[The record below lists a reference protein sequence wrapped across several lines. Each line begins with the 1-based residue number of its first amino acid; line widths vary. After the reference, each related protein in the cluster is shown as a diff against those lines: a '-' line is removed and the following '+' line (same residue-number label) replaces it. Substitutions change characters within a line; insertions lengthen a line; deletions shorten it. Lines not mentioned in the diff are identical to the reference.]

1 MTRTPVEFND
11 RRFQLLNTTAFF
23 LGEKKRELRIVKPT
37 GDDLKKTIREICASI
52 DASEEN
58 DLIEEY
64 DACIENFDEN
74 TTDEEKRTK
83 LREMLI
89 ECRRILRDFKLEYGF
104 APGEID
110 EVHAYGLFSTRNG
123 NIYYRGYPV
132 DIAGQP
138 ERLLNMF
145 LSTPG
150 HRLPHYEIM
159 NLDGEGSGS
168 PRKRVSTLR
177 KILRKC
183 SRRDLIKTANYEAER
198 GYKLIID

>member
-1 MTRTPVEFND
+1 MTTTPVEFND

-37 GDDLKKTIREICASI
+37 GDDLKKIIREIRSSI
-52 DASEEN
+52 VTSEEN

-64 DACIENFDEN
+64 DDCVGNFNE
-74 TTDEEKRTK
+74 TMSDEEKRAK
-83 LREMLI
+83 LRDMLL
-89 ECRRILRDFKLEYGF
+89 ECRKILRDFKLEYGF
-104 APGEID
+104 APGEVD

-168 PRKRVSTLR
+168 PRKRVSILR